1 MAQALSLSL
10 APFRGITNKHYRRAL
25 HTHIGGYDWYY
36 APFITGCGY
45 QQIHPAKLDDLLPAD
60 DLQAITIPQIISND
74 AREIIA
80 LANALHKA
88 GYQHLN
94 WNLGCPFRR
103 ITHKKRGSGLLPYPG
118 DIARILE
125 AVFQAAIFATGA
137 VKLSIK
143 TRTGYYDPQEIRDC
157 LPIFNAFPID
167 HLILH
172 PRTGK
177 QLYSGQA
184 DPNDFEHIL
193 EQANHPAVYNGDIHN
208 TISFGKI
215 RDRYPRQQ
223 SWMLGR
229 GALINPFLAHELR
242 GVHLAE
248 EEKRNRLAAFHHS
261 LWQHALENIPGESR
275 QTGWMKAVWHY
286 LSGMF
291 TESQHVFSAIKRA
304 QTQAAYI
311 AAAEQAL
318 QQPFATEAEIS
329 GHFHRLCQ

>member
-1 MAQALSLSL
+1 MAHNLSL
-10 APFRGITNKHYRRAL
+10 APFRGITNKHYRHAL
-25 HTHIGGYDWYY
+25 HTHIGGYDCLY
-36 APFITGCGY
+36 APFITGCGH

-60 DLQAITIPQIISND
+60 DMQAITIPQIISND

-80 LANALHKA
+80 LANALHEA
-88 GYQHLN
+88 GYRQLN

-103 ITHKKRGSGLLPYPG
+103 ITHKKRGSGLLPYPD

-125 AVFQAAIFATGA
+125 EIFQADIFASGA

-143 TRTGYYDPQEIRDC
+143 TRTGYHDPKELRDC

-177 QLYSGQA
+177 QLYSGRA
-184 DPNDFEHIL
+184 DALHFAHIL
-193 EQANHPAVYNGDIHN
+193 AHANHPAVYNGDIHN
-208 TISFGKI
+208 KFSFRKI
-215 RDRYPRQQ
+215 LDRYPRQR

-242 GVHLAE
+242 GVHLPE
-248 EEKRNRLAAFHHS
+248 EEKRNRLAAFHQG
-261 LWQHALENIPGESR
+261 LWQHAQENIPGESR
-275 QTGWMKAVWHY
+275 QTGWMKAVWYY
-286 LSGMF
+286 LSGIF

-304 QTQAAYI
+304 QTKAQY
-311 AAAEQAL
+311 AAAAAQAF

-329 GHFHRLCQ
+329 VHFHRLCQ